1 MLVGR
6 PYRLGTTP
14 AGDAVTI
21 GASPSPSPSLAPA
34 PVPAG

>member
-6 PYRLGTTP
+6 PYRRGTTP

-21 GASPSPSPSLAPA
+21 GAALEPV